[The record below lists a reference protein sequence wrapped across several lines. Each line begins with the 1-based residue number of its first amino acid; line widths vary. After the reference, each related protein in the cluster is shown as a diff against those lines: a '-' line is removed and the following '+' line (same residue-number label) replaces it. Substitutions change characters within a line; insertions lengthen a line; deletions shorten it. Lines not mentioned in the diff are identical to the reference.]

1 MKIKRFYKFIKES
14 VEDVDTDG
22 ISTELL
28 NTIKVR
34 IDSMFSEKEESDEDE
49 GVSENLSD
57 LGLELISSEIS
68 TANKLRDRLEV
79 KYQDEAFEYH
89 LFITLNIEDISDD
102 IKGIEDADFEDVDR
116 CRIKMKKYDKNTYE
130 IMGQLTKNI
139 EIKELTQDYIIE
151 LKVEIDEKYEEG
163 EEFSIEYDL

>member
-14 VEDVDTDG
+14 VEEVDTDG

-34 IDSMFSEKEESDEDE
+34 IDSMFSEKDESDEDE

-89 LFITLNIEDISDD
+89 LFITLNIEDIGDD

-151 LKVEIDEKYEEG
+151 LKVEIDEKYEER